1 MKRLMF
7 MTVLG
12 VGHVTTAAAEVESY
26 EELRV
31 DSGLT
36 GTYVSASGRGGF
48 GAMVEPKL
56 YVHDNIAVG
65 VRFEGAVMFGGEIGN
80 DSTSID
86 LGAVGAFLAKG
97 EYLLGT
103 ASVRPFVG
111 LGLGIYDIASQS
123 VTAGDMTAG
132 VDQKAG
138 RYFGIAPQLGIDL
151 GRLRLAA
158 TYHTM
163 IGADIVV
170 HQRVGDV
177 EETAE
182 YSQNFLSFEMTIR
195 FGGKRKR
202 PAPTMMMP
210 PPPPPGYAPPPPP
223 PPPPGPPGETPRSS

>member
-1 MKRLMF
+1 MKRLLF
-7 MTVLG
+7 TIALGAGQVATV
-12 VGHVTTAAAEVESY
+12 AAEPDTY
-26 EELRV
+26 EELRI

-48 GAMVEPKL
+48 GGMVEPKL
-56 YVHDNIAVG
+56 YVHDNVAVG

-80 DSTSID
+80 DSTTID

-111 LGLGIYDIASQS
+111 LGVGIYDIASQS
-123 VTAGDMTAG
+123 VSAGDMTAG

-163 IGADIVV
+163 LGADIVV

-182 YSQNFLSFEMTIR
+182 YSQNFMTVEMTIR
-195 FGGKRKR
+195 FGGKKKR
-202 PAPTMMMP
+202 PPPMRMLP
-210 PPPPPGYAPPPPP
+210 PPPPPPVYAPPPPP
-223 PPPPGPPGETPRSS
+223 PPAGPPGETPPAS